1 MFNYHSSFPDDHMIQ
16 TEWWSERIKDGDM
29 RGTRDHYIVLRHQKH
44 DACDYVVHEGYYWSN
59 DGTIEDGYVA
69 GIYYNNY
76 WDALQGFIDRAR
88 KNGFERAFDSHLG
101 DVVKALQLAQGELA
115 FLKTQTQEK

>member
-1 MFNYHSSFPDDHMIQ
+1 MFNNTYPLDHIIQ
-16 TEWWSERIKDGDM
+16 TEWWSERITDGDM
-29 RGTRDHYIVLRHQKH
+29 RGTRDYYIVLRHQKH

-76 WDALQGFIDRAR
+76 WDALEGFAKRA
-88 KNGFERAFDSHLG
+88 KLNGFTRAGSPHLPDLERDL
-101 DVVKALQLAQGELA
+101 DVAQGELHY
-115 FLKTQTQEK
+115 QQEKTNI